1 MSKIIV
7 HQQTGHQ
14 TMYYTSFNNQRYTL
28 IVNSDDTIDPK
39 SIMPFVVTKNK
50 LNYMDIPKLLIE
62 HGHQDK
68 CRFFNY
74 LIMEYLNTK

>member
-28 IVNSDDTIDPK
+28 IVNSDETIDPK

-50 LNYMDIPKLLIE
+50 LNYIRKIEEIIFIKKIIYRERNNLIKE
-62 HGHQDK
+62 K
-68 CRFFNY
+68 
-74 LIMEYLNTK
+74 